1 MLDEIGFQ
9 VEMKKNSFLMSV
21 YVELNDN
28 LTQFCLN
35 LIEF

>member
-28 LTQFCLN
+28 LTQFCPN